1 MTSTVAT
8 TEIGLARKP
17 RRKGR
22 SPSVTWRVI
31 TKSLGYTLLIAIA
44 LLSSIPLLWMISTS
58 LKEHPGELLFPPELI
73 PNPWEWHNYIDVWTV
88 TGIHRFF
95 LNSLLV
101 TITATAG
108 SVLTASM
115 VGFGFARIDFPGRTA
130 LFVLMLSTM
139 MLPEIVM
146 LVPTFVMFRVV
157 GWIDTP
163 MPLIVPY
170 WFGGGAFYIF
180 LIRQFMLQLPKELD
194 EAAFAD
200 GASYFRIYWNIILPL
215 MGPALATVAI
225 FSVVARWN
233 DFLGPLIFL
242 NAETWRT
249 LALALRTFLVGE
261 LSSLGGM
268 GGAVPRWNLLM
279 VSGEIMMLPIV
290 ILFFAAQRY
299 FIRGI
304 ALTGLTGR

>member
-1 MTSTVAT
+1 
-8 TEIGLARKP
+8 
-17 RRKGR
+17 
-22 SPSVTWRVI
+22 
-31 TKSLGYTLLIAIA
+31 
-44 LLSSIPLLWMISTS
+44 
-58 LKEHPGELLFPPELI
+58 
-73 PNPWEWHNYIDVWTV
+73 
-88 TGIHRFF
+88 
-95 LNSLLV
+95 
-101 TITATAG
+101 
-108 SVLTASM
+108 M
-115 VGFGFARIDFPGRTA
+115 VN
-130 LFVLMLSTM
+130 
-139 MLPEIVM
+139 
-146 LVPTFVMFRVV
+146 
-157 GWIDTP
+157 WIDTP
-163 MPLIVPY
+163 VPLIVPF

-215 MGPALATVAI
+215 VGPALATVAI

-233 DFLGPLIFL
+233 DFIGPLIFL

-261 LSSLGGM
+261 TANLGGM

-279 VSGEIMMLPIV
+279 VSGEVMMLPIV
-290 ILFFAAQRY
+290 TLFFVAQRY